1 MRIRGQTIRYRT
13 RRAGLSLLEITIAM
27 AVVMTVMLG
36 AAGAFGSSVRAVS
49 AARKT
54 TRASVFLETV
64 MEDLSAQ
71 AYGDLQAFDG
81 NRLYE
86 GANQATSAFA
96 VDLSVTQVAVG
107 LRRVDAIITDL
118 QTGRELGHVASLR
131 AER

>member
-1 MRIRGQTIRYRT
+1 
-13 RRAGLSLLEITIAM
+13 M

-86 GANQATSAFA
+86 GTNQATSAFA